1 MRNYVTDEEIN
12 RAKEV
17 ALLSYLQIAAPG
29 ELVKK
34 GNGHYSTKT
43 HDSIDIS
50 NGFWKQWSSGVGGKS
65 AVDYLVKVEGRTFQE
80 AVRAVNEAQGGMPSW
95 DVRPTQSPPAVK
107 KEFKLPERN
116 NDNLRAMAY
125 LKERGI
131 HLKVITYCVQNGQ
144 LFEEAKTHNVVFVGT
159 DKTGTPKYAFRRG
172 TGTEPFKREATGSD
186 KRYNFCIAANP
197 NATTLHVYE
206 SAIDALSYCSIGEL
220 VGGDWKCNF
229 HLSQGGVAPAALE
242 QFLAD
247 HPNIKRVVLRYDNDV
262 PGQEAAVKM
271 QKMLTEKHGIT
282 TEIKPPL
289 SGKDYNDFLQ
299 NYSAWRAAKRTVC
312 AGTPA
317 QNPLSS
323 LPVSPQAK
331 TACR

>member
-17 ALLSYLQIAAPG
+17 DLLSYLQMATPG

-80 AVRAVNEAQGGMPSW
+80 AVRAVNEARGGMPSW
-95 DVRPTQSPPAVK
+95 DARPAQSPPPMK

-116 NDNLRAMAY
+116 NDNLRTITY
-125 LKERGI
+125 LKGRGI
-131 HLKVITYCVQNGQ
+131 HPKVIAYCVRSGM
-144 LFEEAKTHNVVFVGT
+144 LYEETKTHNAVFVGT
-159 DKTGTPKYAFRRG
+159 DKTGTPKYAFKRS
-172 TGTEPFKREATGSD
+172 TGTESFKREATGSN

-197 NATTLHVYE
+197 NTTTLHVYE

-220 VGGDWKCNF
+220 VGGDWKHDF

-247 HPNIKRVVLRYDNDV
+247 HPNINKVYLRYDNDI
-262 PGQEAAVKM
+262 PGQEAAAKT
-271 QKMLTEKHGIT
+271 QKMLMEKYGIT
-282 TEIKPPL
+282 AEIKAPR
-289 SGKDYNDFLQ
+289 SGKDYNEFLQ
-299 NYSAWRAAKRTVC
+299 DFSVRLTAKRSGS

-317 QNPLSS
+317 QPSLSS
-323 LPVSPQAK
+323 LPISPQAK
-331 TACR
+331 TSCR